1 MNHEDALNLLL
12 KLNNTPPVTWAI
24 VVPRPGHD
32 GTNEIMVEAT
42 FVDMLLALKDL
53 NQELNGH
60 QGRGTAML
68 DCFFYSLD
76 VHPEDMQR
84 VYAQDWGWS
93 CECVDCVG
101 TTQIDFDLSAEVRD
115 NRLIF
120 IWSFN
125 PDPVDCLM
133 TCIGDRCH

>member
-60 QGRGTAML
+60 QGRGYAK
-68 DCFFYSLD
+68 SLCTRLGL
-76 VHPEDMQR
+76 VLR
-84 VYAQDWGWS
+84 V
-93 CECVDCVG
+93 C
-101 TTQIDFDLSAEVRD
+101 
-115 NRLIF
+115 
-120 IWSFN
+120 
-125 PDPVDCLM
+125 
-133 TCIGDRCH
+133 